1 MKFSV
6 VIPCFNQAH
15 FLSEAI
21 LSVINQTYSNWEI
34 IIVDDGSTDNTN
46 QIASE
51 WVNKDNRIKLIS
63 NLSNNGLANARNSGI
78 SCSNGEFISF
88 LDSDDKF
95 SSIHFELFLKEFKRG
110 YDIVFSSY
118 NYFSNNVD
126 ILHTV
131 KLDSKL
137 NFNRI
142 LSGNIVPPV
151 AVIFRSS
158 MLILTGM
165 LDLSLTS
172 TGTEDWDL
180 WIRFYK
186 VGAKLGVVENA
197 TAFYRISLDSMSRQ
211 FITMYDALKT
221 VSLRAYKND
230 SRLLSDF
237 IHNQDY
243 NNLSEESIKGSLMMC
258 LGVAV
263 VQEKYDS
270 ALDLFIN
277 ETKIFGFSYKESD
290 FRFMCS
296 YLNFRYNTSSKDLEW
311 VFSVLQPRFVIFLD
325 KINLEGINKKQA
337 LNEIFSI
344 HTKIRNK
351 QRWGFLSPLVN
362 RFS

>member
-1 MKFSV
+1 M
-6 VIPCFNQAH
+6 
-15 FLSEAI
+15 
-21 LSVINQTYSNWEI
+21 
-34 IIVDDGSTDNTN
+34 
-46 QIASE
+46 
-51 WVNKDNRIKLIS
+51 
-63 NLSNNGLANARNSGI
+63 
-78 SCSNGEFISF
+78 
-88 LDSDDKF
+88 
-95 SSIHFELFLKEFKRG
+95 
-110 YDIVFSSY
+110 
-118 NYFSNNVD
+118 
-126 ILHTV
+126 
-131 KLDSKL
+131 L
-137 NFNRI
+137 N
-142 LSGNIVPPV
+142 
-151 AVIFRSS
+151 
-158 MLILTGM
+158 LTGL

-186 VGAKLGVVENA
+186 IGAKLGVVKNA
-197 TAFYRISLDSMSRQ
+197 TAFYRISFDSMSRQ
-211 FITMYDALKT
+211 FITMYNALKI
-221 VSLRAYKND
+221 VSLRAYKFD
-230 SRLLSDF
+230 SRISS
-237 IHNQDY
+237 QYVY
-243 NNLSEESIKGSLMMC
+243 NMEDIKLSEESIKRSLLMC
-258 LGVAV
+258 LGVGI